1 MMVDRMDQDKS
12 DVRGREMATPEI
24 KIYNSNFGMKEGAK
38 AYCTQASGVVHNVTK
53 LIGSFCV

>member
-1 MMVDRMDQDKS
+1 MDQDKS

-24 KIYNSNFGMKEGAK
+24 KSYNSNFGMKEGAK